1 MLVAGCETLTCNRHP
16 CIHGYVSA
24 AADQSTKPPAIG
36 CHQGQAMS
44 YTTESAVAASR
55 RVWTLRFEEAERTW
69 SERLSA
75 AVATAS
81 SKVEEFKQRQSL
93 EAAKAAE
100 AAALNAA
107 EAESR

>member
-1 MLVAGCETLTCNRHP
+1 
-16 CIHGYVSA
+16 
-24 AADQSTKPPAIG
+24 
-36 CHQGQAMS
+36 
-44 YTTESAVAASR
+44 
-55 RVWTLRFEEAERTW
+55 VWALRLEEAERSW
-69 SERLSA
+69 SEQLSA

-107 EAESR
+107 EAESRCAGIACNVLAWRVAGLFCSCMVDELLFTVGNKLS